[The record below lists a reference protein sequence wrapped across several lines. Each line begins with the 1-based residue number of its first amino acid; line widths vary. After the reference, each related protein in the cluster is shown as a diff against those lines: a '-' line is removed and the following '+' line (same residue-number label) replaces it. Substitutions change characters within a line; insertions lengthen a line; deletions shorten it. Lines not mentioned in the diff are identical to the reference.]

1 MEYCYHSFVLRMKLK
16 NKGSNSVPLLPVSH
30 MIERTV
36 LLKNSNVL
44 SEVLSEEILLY
55 NLHKMSN
62 KYDLIEDDFIL

>member
-1 MEYCYHSFVLRMKLK
+1 MKLK